1 VEHTTALLNKFQV
14 LVQVFRHARAS
25 HTRIIRIVASLVNR
39 RIQVT
44 PLKTY
49 GAA

>member
-1 VEHTTALLNKFQV
+1 MNDWPPDCAKLT

-25 HTRIIRIVASLVNR
+25 QTRIIRVVAGLVNR

-49 GAA
+49 AAA

>member
-1 VEHTTALLNKFQV
+1 MVTYEKLHDWRYSGCAAIW
-14 LVQVFRHARAS
+14 R
-25 HTRIIRIVASLVNR
+25 RIIRVVAGLVNR

-49 GAA
+49 AAA